1 MLVTIGWGWVIVLA
15 QFVTDAMYGGVSEAR
30 MGSVVVG
37 ELGCAAVTPWRTFD
51 VARVWRGNIGA
62 RDDGMLRGQ
71 NRLELVAVLRG
82 RLCTVVSYGG
92 CVFVLFE
99 DGLED
104 GSCVSKKCV
113 AGWCCWGGRVGVWVP
128 S

>member
-1 MLVTIGWGWVIVLA
+1 MVVVLA
-15 QFVTDAMYGGVSEAR
+15 QLVADAVYGWVSEAW
-30 MGSVVVG
+30 MGGVVVA

-71 NRLELVAVLRG
+71 DWLELVAVLWK
-82 RLCTVVSYGG
+82 RLCTVVFYDG

-99 DGLED
+99 DGL
-104 GSCVSKKCV
+104 
-113 AGWCCWGGRVGVWVP
+113 
-128 S
+128 

>member
-1 MLVTIGWGWVIVLA
+1 MLVTMGRGLVVVLA
-15 QFVTDAMYGGVSEAR
+15 QFVTDAVYGGVSEAW
-30 MGSVVVG
+30 MGSVVVA

-71 NRLELVAVLRG
+71 DRLKLVAVLWG

-92 CVFVLFE
+92 
-99 DGLED
+99 
-104 GSCVSKKCV
+104 S
-113 AGWCCWGGRVGVWVP
+113 
-128 S
+128 